1 MELERLKEKIK
12 PKEIRRPENVQTYEA
27 GQWKKEVSKS
37 IDWAQ
42 YKNSMIKE
50 KKQKPE
56 FIKIDYLRFDNKK
69 EY

>member
-42 YKNSMIKE
+42 YKNPMVKE
-50 KKQKPE
+50 KK
-56 FIKIDYLRFDNKK
+56 
-69 EY
+69 